1 MINIDENED
10 TIHTK
15 AGFDKI
21 LQRGKRLQSRMDEAM
36 GDDAW
41 EKLHG
46 PNEIPKR
53 YVPPFLQDNN
63 AAANKKSEDFKKR
76 EEERMEN
83 LYSIEIEAGL
93 NRGGNRQQD
102 GLHRGAPS

>member
-1 MINIDENED
+1 
-10 TIHTK
+10 
-15 AGFDKI
+15 
-21 LQRGKRLQSRMDEAM
+21 MDEAM

-63 AAANKKSEDFKKR
+63 AAANKKSEDYKK
-76 EEERMEN
+76 
-83 LYSIEIEAGL
+83 LALSISE
-93 NRGGNRQQD
+93 
-102 GLHRGAPS
+102 